1 MATNTGEDNHA
12 EEGEEESALGPA
24 PTTVEVYN
32 GAASAA
38 NNGDIVGLEKI
49 PRCSMQNLTVI
60 MTRSVENAF
69 YSFGLWIGRNPY
81 KTILGSLLLVA
92 ACSSGMLT
100 WYTLTD
106 DEYLWTPYG
115 SEVRALFQKNVFR
128 CNICDC
134 QNFQFQDSK
143 RWIDKNFPPDIRY
156 EVLIMTAPNVLTPD
170 AIQYVSTTC
179 LLEI

>member
-115 SEVRALFQKNVFR
+115 SEVRAMLRKEIFSAKH
-128 CNICDC
+128 
-134 QNFQFQDSK
+134 
-143 RWIDKNFPPDIRY
+143 
-156 EVLIMTAPNVLTPD
+156 
-170 AIQYVSTTC
+170 
-179 LLEI
+179 LL